1 MRLYL
6 RRNICRVDML
16 AGSTSKKQGREGTME
31 YPVVL
36 DVLPIG
42 MG

>member
-1 MRLYL
+1 MRLQVP
-6 RRNICRVDML
+6 RNVHRVDML
-16 AGSTSKKQGREGTME
+16 AGSLSKKRGWKGTME

-36 DVLPIG
+36 DVLSLG

>member
-6 RRNICRVDML
+6 PRNIHRVDML
-16 AGSTSKKQGREGTME
+16 AGSTSKKQGWKGTVE